1 MTPDGARDVLHTRA
15 AEAGVADVHPHRF
28 RHTFAHRWLAGG
40 GQERD
45 LMMLA
50 GWRSD
55 DMLSRYAASTAV
67 ERAHDAP
74 PASRSRRSAVDRTTS
89 SLAGTC
95 SVAVQGPS
103 EFLDRCLDTASAR
116 SIPGRLGKGTSWWL
130 RTSAT

>member
-1 MTPDGARDVLHTRA
+1 MGARDVLHTRA
-15 AEAGVADVHPHRF
+15 AQAGVADVHPHRF

-67 ERAHDAP
+67 ERARRADALL
-74 PASRSRRSAVDRTTS
+74 SAHMLR
-89 SLAGTC
+89 LA
-95 SVAVQGPS
+95 
-103 EFLDRCLDTASAR
+103 RASAMAR
-116 SIPGRLGKGTSWWL
+116 RGR
-130 RTSAT
+130 R